1 MPVRYGA
8 RRYPRMLPR
17 NRSVRD
23 IYVVTHTESQHHV
36 DQVVGGWYDA
46 ELTQRGRRQAVAVAA
61 RLAELIDATPQIVS
75 SDLTRTRETAEAIA
89 ARFGT
94 DFSTT
99 NDLREISFGPA
110 EGKPQAWLDERFE
123 PAPDDDRLDF
133 RNSHGGETRRELATR
148 IYRAMDAILDA
159 DGSPQVVVTHGF
171 AMTFV
176 VAAWVGMPIDATG
189 TINLR
194 ATSGGIT
201 HLHEDDFF
209 RSRQVAFLNDARHL
223 EGI

>member
-1 MPVRYGA
+1 M
-8 RRYPRMLPR
+8 
-17 NRSVRD
+17 RD

-36 DQVVGGWYDA
+36 DRLVGGWYDS
-46 ELTQRGRRQAVAVAA
+46 ELTERGRRQAEAVAH
-61 RLAELIDATPQIVS
+61 RLAEFVEGVPHILS
-75 SDLTRTRETAEAIA
+75 SDLARTRQTAEPIA
-89 ARFGT
+89 ERFGT

-99 NDLREISFGPA
+99 SDLREISFGPA

-133 RNSHGGETRRELATR
+133 RNSRGGETRRELATR

-159 DGSPQVVVTHGF
+159 DVSPQIVVTHGF

-176 VAAWVGMPIDATG
+176 VAAWVGMPIDAVG
-189 TINLR
+189 SINLR